1 MTNYEY
7 IKTLS
12 QDEMI
17 QFIVKEMTM
26 VFNDVMEKSAFYW
39 LGGETD
45 TAALEMWKNWLNE
58 QHEESSS

>member
-17 QFIVKEMTM
+17 QFIVKEMSM
-26 VFNDVMEKSAFYW
+26 VFHDVIDAR
-39 LGGETD
+39 TH
-45 TAALEMWKNWLNE
+45 AWKDWDSVESRIWKKWLNE
-58 QHEESSS
+58 QYEESSS